1 MADPIV
7 FKGLKVLD
15 MSWIG
20 VGPLTMRY
28 LADFGATVIRV
39 ESVSRPDNSRT
50 VSPFKGGEPA
60 FSLGQFNANFN
71 TSKLDLG
78 LNLAMEEGR
87 DIIRRLLC
95 EWRPDV
101 LAESFTPK
109 TMGNWGLDYEH
120 VDAMRPGIVYLST
133 CQQGHTGPHREYAG
147 YGTQATCLAGFH
159 SVTGWPDKE
168 PVGPYGAYTD
178 FVNPPNALVA
188 VLSALEYRRRT
199 GKGQYLDLSQLECA
213 IHYLAPAALEYTANG
228 RTPGRVGNRDP
239 YYVPHGVYPCENE
252 DETRIGGAWCA
263 IAVGDAEEWRGLV
276 RAMGSPT
283 WAVEERF
290 ATPEGRREHEDEL
303 DARIA
308 AWTKAF
314 TMHDLMRLLQE
325 AGVPSGAV
333 QAGADLWTD
342 PQLKH
347 RGYFRWLD
355 HPVKGPMPY
364 EDVQAVLSKTP
375 GKPRW
380 ASPLVGQDND
390 EVLKGILGM
399 SDVDVAGLAER
410 RVIETA

>member
-7 FKGLKVLD
+7 FKGLRVLD

-50 VSPFKGGEPA
+50 VSPFKGGVPA

-87 DIIRRLLC
+87 DIIRRLLR
-95 EWRPDV
+95 EWQPDV

-109 TMGNWGLDYEH
+109 TMGKWGLDYEH
-120 VDAMRPGIVYLST
+120 VESMRPGIVYLST

-213 IHYLAPAALEYTANG
+213 IHYLAPAALDYTANG

-252 DETRIGGAWCA
+252 NEVRIGGAWCV
-263 IAVGDAEEWRGLV
+263 IAVGDAAEWRGLV

-303 DARIA
+303 DSRIA
-308 AWTKAF
+308 EWTKGF
-314 TMHDLMRLLQE
+314 TMHDVMRLLQE

-399 SDVDVAGLAER
+399 SDVDVADLAER

>member
-1 MADPIV
+1 MTDPIV

-39 ESVSRPDNSRT
+39 ESVTRPDNSRT
-50 VSPFKGGEPA
+50 VSPFKGGQPE

-87 DIIRRLLC
+87 DVIRRLLR
-95 EWRPDV
+95 EWQPDV

-109 TMGNWGLDYEH
+109 TMGKWGLDYDQ

-133 CQQGHTGPHREYAG
+133 CQQGHTGPHRDFAG

-213 IHYLAPAALEYTANG
+213 IHYLAPAALDYTANG
-228 RTPGRVGNRDP
+228 RLPGRVGNRDS

-252 DETRIGGAWCA
+252 DETRIGGAWCV
-263 IAVGDAEEWRGLV
+263 IAVSDDEEWGALV
-276 RAMGSPT
+276 RAMGSPS

-290 ATPEGRREHEDEL
+290 ATAAGRREHENEL
-303 DARIA
+303 DGRIA
-308 AWTKAF
+308 AWTQGF
-314 TMHDLMRLLQE
+314 TMHDLMRRLQE
-325 AGVPSGAV
+325 AGVPSGAA

-347 RGYFRWLD
+347 RSYFRWLD

-364 EDVQAVLSKTP
+364 EDVQALLPKTP
-375 GKPRW
+375 GRPRW

-399 SDVDVAGLAER
+399 SDDEVAALTER
-410 RVIETA
+410 GVLETA

>member
-1 MADPIV
+1 MTDPIV

-39 ESVSRPDNSRT
+39 ESVTRPDNSRT
-50 VSPFKGGEPA
+50 VSPFKGGRPE

-87 DIIRRLLC
+87 DVIRRLLR

-109 TMGNWGLDYEH
+109 TMGKWGLDYEH

-133 CQQGHTGPHREYAG
+133 CQQGHTGPHRDFAG

-199 GKGQYLDLSQLECA
+199 GKGQYLDLSQFECA
-213 IHYLAPAALEYTANG
+213 IHYLAPAALDYTANG
-228 RTPGRVGNRDP
+228 RLPGRVGNRDP
-239 YYVPHGVYPCENE
+239 YYVPHGVYPCANE
-252 DETRIGGAWCA
+252 DETRIGGAWCV
-263 IAVGDAEEWRGLV
+263 IAVGDEAEWGALV
-276 RAMGSPT
+276 RAMGSPS
-283 WAVEERF
+283 WAAEERF
-290 ATPEGRREHEDEL
+290 ATAAGRREREDDL

-308 AWTKAF
+308 AWTKDF
-314 TMHDLMRLLQE
+314 TMHDLMRRLQE
-325 AGVPSGAV
+325 AGVPCGAA
-333 QAGADLWTD
+333 QAGADLWAD

-364 EDVQAVLSKTP
+364 EDVQALLPKTP
-375 GKPRW
+375 GRPRW

-399 SDVDVAGLAER
+399 SDAEVAGLTER
-410 RVIETA
+410 GVLETA

>member
-1 MADPIV
+1 
-7 FKGLKVLD
+7 

-28 LADFGATVIRV
+28 LADFGATVVRV

-78 LNLAMEEGR
+78 LNLSLTEGR
-87 DIIRRLLC
+87 DIIRRLLV
-95 EWRPDV
+95 EWQPDV

-109 TMGNWGLDYEH
+109 TMGKWGLGYQDVAE
-120 VDAMRPGIVYLST
+120 MCPGIVYLST

-159 SVTGWPDKE
+159 SVTGWLDKE

-188 VLSALEYRRRT
+188 VLSALEFRRRT
-199 GKGQYLDLSQLECA
+199 GKGQYLDLSQFECA
-213 IHYLAPAALEYTANG
+213 IHYLAPAVLNYSANG
-228 RTPGRVGNRDP
+228 RLQGRVGNTDRG
-239 YYVPHGVYPCENE
+239 YVPHNVYPCQNE
-252 DETRIGGAWCA
+252 DDTRGGGAWCA
-263 IAVGDAEEWRGLV
+263 ISVENATQWENLV
-276 RAMGSPT
+276 QAMGSPT
-283 WAVEERF
+283 WALDTNYSSAEK
-290 ATPEGRREHEDEL
+290 RRENEAHL
-303 DARIA
+303 DANIG
-308 AWTKAF
+308 AWTRRF
-314 TMHDLMRLLQE
+314 TMHELMHLLQQV
-325 AGVPSGAV
+325 GVPAGAV
-333 QAGADLWTD
+333 QSGQDLWTD

-347 RGYFRWLD
+347 RGYFRWID

-375 GKPRW
+375 GRIRW
-380 ASPLVGQDND
+380 AAPLVGQDNNHI
-390 EVLKGILGM
+390 LKDILQM
-399 SDVDVAGLAER
+399 SDDEVAGLAQRGVTE
-410 RVIETA
+410 EA